1 LKNVCIFAFVTQK
14 KNIMKIFLS
23 LLFIFF
29 LTSASKN
36 YIYPFFKISEKKDN
50 ITINH
55 INSFPY
61 NKKNGTISI
70 IKIKKNFFDY
80 KVVNKSHENYD
91 FYVNSNYFNKTP
103 VGEVITDGRKIAS
116 RKKNGG
122 FFTSNGLTPTFYFG
136 SHPKV
141 KYSSQTHTIGVIQ
154 GNLNFRIFNYR
165 WARYNLPR
173 LIVGEDKSGNIIIV
187 HSNFN
192 GECSIG
198 AISKIAQSQG
208 VYNGLI
214 FDGGA
219 SIEIGIKSDGV
230 NYHYQQVP
238 DIMRSLGNV
247 PTPWVFITGSKN

>member
-1 LKNVCIFAFVTQK
+1 
-14 KNIMKIFLS
+14 MKIFLS

-80 KVVNKSHENYD
+80 KVVNKSHKNYD

-103 VGEVITDGRKIAS
+103 VGEVITDGKKIAS

-219 SIEIGIKSDGV
+219 SIEIGIKADGV